1 MKDNDAVNVS
11 QLNAA
16 KVKYFSVNS
25 YSYRET
31 EIIQGAT
38 GVNAIAIGPA
48 ATATKAQSIALG
60 NSATAGVLILLQ
72 LVMVV
77 LRQIKLLLLLLVEA
91 LKQMVISVLL
101 LGGGK
106 SIRFVGAIANG
117 VGTTALGT
125 YTKTTAGENFQTAVG
140 FGANTTKSNATAIGY
155 NSAVS
160 TEGGVALGAN
170 SSSSTGRIVGYNPN
184 DGRTNTYSALT
195 GNVIRSTTGAVAVG
209 NGTEVTRQIT
219 GVADRYK

>member
-1 MKDNDAVNVS
+1 
-11 QLNAA
+11 
-16 KVKYFSVNS
+16 
-25 YSYRET
+25 
-31 EIIQGAT
+31 
-38 GVNAIAIGPA
+38 
-48 ATATKAQSIALG
+48 
-60 NSATAGVLILLQ
+60 
-72 LVMVV
+72 MVV
-77 LRQIKLLLLLLVEA
+77 LRQIKVA
-91 LKQMVISVLL
+91 PVAIGRGTQANGDFSVA
-101 LGGGK
+101 LGGGNHQ
-106 SIRFVGAIANG
+106 FVGAIANG

-219 GVADRYK
+219 GVAAGTNDTDAVNVAQLKSV